1 MTSHIQADQSA
12 GDLLLLTGRSGIG
25 AKLGHDLTMRV
36 GQWTAEASTDGNG
49 GVDSLRLV
57 ASLNSLEVVR
67 GEGGVKPLSDKDK
80 VKIVDNAMGTMK
92 VKSNPDLVFDAS
104 GISVKEGE
112 NTVAGQVTLNG
123 VTQPQTVHMSVQR
136 SGNKISVQASC
147 ELTQS
152 DFKIKPYSEMRVG
165 MKVRDMVEVRAD
177 LVVLAD

>member
-12 GDLLLLTGRSGIG
+12 GDLLLLTGRAGIG
-25 AKLGHDLTMRV
+25 SKVGHDLTMRV

-57 ASLNSLEVVR
+57 ASLSSLEVVR
-67 GEGGVKPLSDKDK
+67 GDGGVKPLTDKDK
-80 VKIVDNAMGTMK
+80 GTILDNAMGSIK

-136 SGNKISVQASC
+136 SGNKNSVQASC
-147 ELTQS
+147 ELMQS
-152 DFKIKPYSEMRVG
+152 DFKIKPYSGMMG
-165 MKVRDMVEVRAD
+165 AMKVRDMVEVRAD